1 VAFLTAD
8 ENKENEKRVFELGA
22 DDYISKPF
30 EADVLVHRV
39 RNILE
44 RHPEANHFEAGLST
58 NKTGLSDRVVVVD
71 DDSANLKVAER
82 ILSRNNMNVTTLS
95 SGRELLEHIA
105 SNEIPDIILLDIKM
119 PDMDGFETLK
129 NLREREKELGI
140 PDSIP
145 VIFLTADESD
155 ASEATGL
162 KLGAMDFIRKPFAA
176 EVLTLRVRHL
186 LELIRLQRD
195 LHAEVERKTQEI
207 EGLSLHVVH
216 SLADAIDA
224 KDAYTKGHS
233 GRVAD
238 YSREIAKRF
247 GYSAERQE
255 EIYMMGL
262 LHDVGKIGV
271 PDEVINKPGKLTD
284 EEFAKI
290 KTHPGRGARILE
302 NIKEMP
308 KLATGARWHHERYD
322 GRGYPDGLAGENIP
336 EEARIIAVADAYDA
350 MTSHR
355 SYRDVIPQEVVKGEL
370 EKGSGTQFDPQF
382 AAIMLEIIKED
393 VDYKL
398 REQ

>member
-1 VAFLTAD
+1 M
-8 ENKENEKRVFELGA
+8 EE
-22 DDYISKPF
+22 
-30 EADVLVHRV
+30 
-39 RNILE
+39 
-44 RHPEANHFEAGLST
+44 
-58 NKTGLSDRVVVVD
+58 RVVVVD
-71 DDSANLKVAER
+71 DDAIILRNANT
-82 ILSRNNMNVTTLS
+82 ILSEAGFKVTCLK
-95 SGRELLEHIA
+95 SGRLLLDYVEKNTI
-105 SNEIPDIILLDIKM
+105 DMLLLDIKM
-119 PDMDGFETLK
+119 PELDGFETLK
-129 NLREREKELGI
+129 LLREWEKKTERRE
-140 PDSIP
+140 IP
-145 VIFLTADESD
+145 VIFFTANDD
-155 ASEATGL
+155 CASETAGL
-162 KLGAMDFIRKPFAA
+162 SLGAMDFIRKPFAA

-186 LELIRLQRD
+186 LDLIRLQRD

-322 GRGYPDGLAGENIP
+322 GRGYPDGLVGEDIP

>member
-1 VAFLTAD
+1 M
-8 ENKENEKRVFELGA
+8 EE
-22 DDYISKPF
+22 
-30 EADVLVHRV
+30 
-39 RNILE
+39 
-44 RHPEANHFEAGLST
+44 
-58 NKTGLSDRVVVVD
+58 RVVVVD
-71 DDSANLKVAER
+71 DDAIILRNANT
-82 ILSRNNMNVTTLS
+82 ILSEAGFKVTCLK
-95 SGRELLEHIA
+95 SGRLLLDYVEKNTI
-105 SNEIPDIILLDIKM
+105 DMLLLDIKM
-119 PDMDGFETLK
+119 PELDGFETLK
-129 NLREREKELGI
+129 LLREWEKKTERRE
-140 PDSIP
+140 IP
-145 VIFLTADESD
+145 VIFFTANDD
-155 ASEATGL
+155 CASETAGL
-162 KLGAMDFIRKPFAA
+162 SLGAMDFIRKPFAA

-186 LELIRLQRD
+186 LDLIRLQRD

-355 SYRDVIPQEVVKGEL
+355 SYRDVIPQEVVKGEF
-370 EKGSGTQFDPQF
+370 EKGSGTQFDPRF

>member
-1 VAFLTAD
+1 M
-8 ENKENEKRVFELGA
+8 EE
-22 DDYISKPF
+22 
-30 EADVLVHRV
+30 
-39 RNILE
+39 
-44 RHPEANHFEAGLST
+44 
-58 NKTGLSDRVVVVD
+58 RVVVVD
-71 DDSANLKVAER
+71 DDAIILRNANT
-82 ILSRNNMNVTTLS
+82 ILSEAGFKVTCLK
-95 SGRELLEHIA
+95 SGKLLLDYVEKNTI
-105 SNEIPDIILLDIKM
+105 DMLLLDIKM
-119 PDMDGFETLK
+119 PELDGFETLK
-129 NLREREKELGI
+129 LLREWEKKRERRE
-140 PDSIP
+140 IP
-145 VIFLTADESD
+145 VIFFTANDD
-155 ASEATGL
+155 CASETAGL
-162 KLGAMDFIRKPFAA
+162 SLGAMDFIRKPFAA

-186 LELIRLQRD
+186 LDLIRLQRD

-370 EKGSGTQFDPQF
+370 EKGSGTQFDPRF

>member
-1 VAFLTAD
+1 M
-8 ENKENEKRVFELGA
+8 EE
-22 DDYISKPF
+22 
-30 EADVLVHRV
+30 
-39 RNILE
+39 
-44 RHPEANHFEAGLST
+44 
-58 NKTGLSDRVVVVD
+58 RVVVVD
-71 DDSANLKVAER
+71 DDAIILRNANT
-82 ILSRNNMNVTTLS
+82 ILSEAGYKVTCLK
-95 SGRELLEHIA
+95 SGRLLLDYVEKNTI
-105 SNEIPDIILLDIKM
+105 DMLLLDIKM
-119 PDMDGFETLK
+119 PELDGFETLK
-129 NLREREKELGI
+129 LLREWEKKTGRRE
-140 PDSIP
+140 IP
-145 VIFLTADESD
+145 VIFFTANDD
-155 ASEATGL
+155 CASETAGL
-162 KLGAMDFIRKPFAA
+162 SLGAMDFIRKPFAA

-186 LELIRLQRD
+186 LDLIRLQRD

-355 SYRDVIPQEVVKGEL
+355 SYRDVIPQDVVKGEL
-370 EKGSGTQFDPQF
+370 EKGSGTQFDPKF

>member
-1 VAFLTAD
+1 M
-8 ENKENEKRVFELGA
+8 EE
-22 DDYISKPF
+22 
-30 EADVLVHRV
+30 
-39 RNILE
+39 
-44 RHPEANHFEAGLST
+44 
-58 NKTGLSDRVVVVD
+58 RVVVVD
-71 DDSANLKVAER
+71 DDAIILRNANT
-82 ILSRNNMNVTTLS
+82 ILSEAGFKVTCLK
-95 SGRELLEHIA
+95 SGRLLLDYVEKNTI
-105 SNEIPDIILLDIKM
+105 DMLLLDIKM
-119 PDMDGFETLK
+119 PELDGFETLK
-129 NLREREKELGI
+129 LLREWEKKTERRE
-140 PDSIP
+140 IP
-145 VIFLTADESD
+145 VIFFTANDD
-155 ASEATGL
+155 CASETAGL
-162 KLGAMDFIRKPFAA
+162 SLGAMDFIRKPFAA

-186 LELIRLQRD
+186 LDLIRLQRD

-290 KTHPGRGARILE
+290 KTHPGRGAKILE

-370 EKGSGTQFDPQF
+370 EKGSGTQFDSRF